1 MADDKST
8 SIDWDFVTKVE
19 GGSQKR
25 PYVLSSDKYP
35 KGGVLVGVGVDLGQ
49 HNPNQ
54 LLISE
59 SLKEKLRPYWGLKG
73 EDAVNIIKI
82 HKENNTLP
90 SLSKKEL
97 SEINKAVFD
106 DIERKVI
113 DTYNRHNPIV
123 AWDDLSR
130 EQRTVIFDI
139 GYQFGPQFTKKDG
152 TDMDFIKQAAEGRWN
167 DVIENLS
174 DFGGDPSFQGR
185 REQEIKLL
193 NKSLQP
199 QTSSLPIV
207 DTSIFDINPSD
218 RDTIAG
224 ILHG

>member
-1 MADDKST
+1 
-8 SIDWDFVTKVE
+8 
-19 GGSQKR
+19 
-25 PYVLSSDKYP
+25 
-35 KGGVLVGVGVDLGQ
+35 
-49 HNPNQ
+49 
-54 LLISE
+54 
-59 SLKEKLRPYWGLKG
+59 
-73 EDAVNIIKI
+73 
-82 HKENNTLP
+82 
-90 SLSKKEL
+90 
-97 SEINKAVFD
+97 
-106 DIERKVI
+106 
-113 DTYNRHNPIV
+113 
-123 AWDDLSR
+123 
-130 EQRTVIFDI
+130 
-139 GYQFGPQFTKKDG
+139 
-152 TDMDFIKQAAEGRWN
+152 MDFIKQAAEGRWS